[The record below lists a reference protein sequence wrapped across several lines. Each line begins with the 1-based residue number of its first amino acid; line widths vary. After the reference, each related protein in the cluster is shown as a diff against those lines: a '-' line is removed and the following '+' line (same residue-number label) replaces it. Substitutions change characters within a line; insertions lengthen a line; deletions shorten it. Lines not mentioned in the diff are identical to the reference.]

1 MEYDLESGPWD
12 PITGVV
18 SSCLGMVGN
27 MTKSLGDVPIAVSR
41 ANKAHPINGNV
52 ARRSLNV
59 AQGTVVGTSKGVG
72 RILLAGFRS
81 PFEVMLMAA
90 RGFHNVPALYGDDS
104 VRSQERITG
113 MVSGFEAM
121 GKVRQL
127 IIWFGDIFDRNRKL
141 DTVCTMAFRACFCIQ
156 STVLGAKDSLA
167 SARGLQRDWADLFSN
182 Q

>member
-12 PITGVV
+12 PITGVI

-27 MTKSLGDVPIAVSR
+27 MTKSLGDVPIAVNQ
-41 ANKAHPINGNV
+41 ANKARPIHGSV

-59 AQGTVVGTSKGVG
+59 AQGTIVGSSKGVG

-90 RGFHNVPALYGDDS
+90 RGFHNVPALYGDSS
-104 VRSQERITG
+104 VRSPERITG
-113 MVSGFEAM
+113 IASGLEAM

-127 IIWFGDIFDRNRKL
+127 IFQSKIVSDRQRKS
-141 DTVCTMAFRACFCIQ
+141 DTVFTTVFRACFCILL
-156 STVLGAKDSLA
+156 TVLGMKDLLA
-167 SARGLQRDWADLFSN
+167 SARALQ
-182 Q
+182 

>member
-18 SSCLGMVGN
+18 SSCLGMIGN

-41 ANKAHPINGNV
+41 ANKARPTDGSV
-52 ARRSLNV
+52 ARGSLNI

-90 RGFHNVPALYGDDS
+90 RGFHNVPALYGDGS
-104 VRSQERITG
+104 VRPPERITG
-113 MVSGFEAM
+113 VVSGFEAM

-127 IIWFGDIFDRNRKL
+127 IFRCKVIFDRSRKSG
-141 DTVCTMAFRACFCIQ
+141 TVCTTEFRACFCIQ
-156 STVLGAKDSLA
+156 STVLGMKGSLA
-167 SARGLQRDWADLFSN
+167 SARALQ
-182 Q
+182 